1 MSSFTPQYPMT
12 DNKKKRISCSSNKQ
26 RPRRRR
32 SADKVVLLVGAQA
45 SSHAGG
51 PLGAIRLAHRVEKIP
66 DTIAHR
72 HFFDQVVAV
81 PAEDGRLHHH
91 LFLVLFFDLLIEE
104 EVETKECPFFL
115 SFKFA
120 L

>member
-1 MSSFTPQYPMT
+1 MSSFYPAVPN
-12 DNKKKRISCSSNKQ
+12 DRQIKKRISCSSNEQ
-26 RPRRRR
+26 RPRCRRG
-32 SADKVVLLVGAQA
+32 ADKVVLLVGAQA